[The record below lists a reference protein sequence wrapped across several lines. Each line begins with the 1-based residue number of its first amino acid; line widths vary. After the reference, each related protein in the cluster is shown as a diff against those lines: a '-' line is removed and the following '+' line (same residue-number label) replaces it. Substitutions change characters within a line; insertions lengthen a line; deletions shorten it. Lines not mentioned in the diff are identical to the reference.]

1 MSHVR
6 VRTLGAQKP
15 ARQAQSLICERPQ
28 IGEPDGRTQRR
39 ARAAH
44 LSRGRTGSD
53 SFVWSS
59 ARELCSWSSPSTLQR
74 PPTGLTSPIAHHRAP
89 IAWPYVATN
98 TSPMTH
104 CLPLGRSERRA
115 ARKGVMG
122 GPRTAHSSAGC
133 SPPSASAAA
142 AAAAASFP
150 TATAIAIASSL
161 AARAVRGVVQRPRG
175 TLGGEV
181 RLGHDG
187 VCRVRAVP
195 KAIADPSAT
204 SAANAA
210 AATAVPKAPK
220 HYTVAKYA
228 PAPAA
233 SAARA
238 RPSATP
244 SPTASHACP
253 TPPPAPPRRALE
265 QRE

>member
-89 IAWPYVATN
+89 IAWPYVAKN

-104 CLPLGRSERRA
+104 CLPLDRRPSCWEQMQLGASCRPARCDERGRASRT
-115 ARKGVMG
+115 GH
-122 GPRTAHSSAGC
+122 GPRTAHSSAGG

-142 AAAAASFP
+142 AAAAA
-150 TATAIAIASSL
+150 
-161 AARAVRGVVQRPRG
+161 
-175 TLGGEV
+175 
-181 RLGHDG
+181 
-187 VCRVRAVP
+187 
-195 KAIADPSAT
+195 
-204 SAANAA
+204 
-210 AATAVPKAPK
+210 
-220 HYTVAKYA
+220 
-228 PAPAA
+228 AA
-233 SAARA
+233 SAAA
-238 RPSATP
+238 SASAASFLTLSSWSLTTP
-244 SPTASHACP
+244 ISQS
-253 TPPPAPPRRALE
+253 
-265 QRE
+265 